1 MKRQKYA
8 CLVLILMMAL
18 CAGCGAKFPEM
29 SKEQE
34 DQIVEYAANAIMRHI
49 NDYDSRLVDL
59 SLYSTPPQETEPE
72 NKEEDETGKMDAVAD
87 TDTVDVSEEVSP
99 KTLEEVL
106 LPAGVTAVYA
116 GCHLTDSYPEEEGG
130 EPYFALDAS
139 DGKQFLVLE
148 FIVCNTTGE
157 AVEMDIFSGAPRCNV
172 LLNNTERVRTM
183 STMLLNDLSTYIGT
197 LSGGEEISLVLVAEI
212 DGGITGVENLELHV
226 STDIGEAALVLQ

>member
-1 MKRQKYA
+1 MRRQKYI
-8 CLVLILMMAL
+8 CCVLLLGMAL

-59 SLYSTPPQETEPE
+59 SLYSTPPRETETE
-72 NKEEDETGKMDAVAD
+72 NKEEGETGKMDAVAD

-106 LPAGVTAVYA
+106 LPAGVTAVYT
-116 GCHLTDSYPEEEGG
+116 GYQITNSYPEEEGE

-139 DGKQFLVLE
+139 EGKQFLVIE
-148 FIVCNTTGE
+148 FAVCNTTGE
-157 AVEMDIFSGAPRCNV
+157 AVEMDIFSGAPRCMV
-172 LLNNTERVRTM
+172 TLNGTERVRTM
-183 STMLLNDLSTYIGT
+183 STILLNDLSTYIGT
-197 LSGGEEISLVLVAEI
+197 LSGGEEIPLVLVAEI
-212 DGGITGVENLELHV
+212 DSGIVGIEKLELHV
-226 STDIGEAALVLQ
+226 TTNIGEASVVLQ